1 MTAASTLPDKPTL
14 RAAAL
19 ARRASLEPRLHA
31 AASARAAAHA
41 LSWLGDVQGE
51 VVALFAPIGSEI
63 DTGPLAAGLR
73 AAGARL
79 ALPVVVDM
87 KSPLLFRLWQAGV
100 PLVDGAGPGRL
111 TIPVPPESAPLVI
124 PDVLVVPLAAYD
136 PSGHRLG
143 YGGGYYDRT
152 LAALRRAKRIEA
164 LGYAFA
170 VQELPCLPA
179 EPHDE
184 RLDAVVTDAGIIT
197 VTAED

>member
-1 MTAASTLPDKPTL
+1 MTAASTHLDKPSL

-19 ARRASLEPRLHA
+19 ARRAELDAPARA

-41 LSWLGDVQGE
+41 LAWLGDVEGE
-51 VVALFAPIGSEI
+51 VVALFAPIGTEI

-73 AAGARL
+73 AAGANL

-87 KSPLLFRLWQAGV
+87 KAPLLFRLWSAGV
-100 PLVDGAGPGRL
+100 PLVEVPGPGRL
-111 TIPVPPESAPLVI
+111 SIPVPPESAPLVI
-124 PDVLVVPLAAYD
+124 PDVLVVPLAAFD
-136 PSGHRLG
+136 PGGHRLG

-152 LAALRRAKRIEA
+152 LAALRRAKRVEA
-164 LGYAFA
+164 VGYAFA

-179 EPHDE
+179 ESHDE

>member
-1 MTAASTLPDKPTL
+1 MTVPSPYLDKPSL

-19 ARRASLEPRLHA
+19 ARRAGLDPFGRA

-41 LSWLGDVQGE
+41 LAWLGPVEGE
-51 VVALFAPIGSEI
+51 VVALFASIGTEI
-63 DTGPLAAGLR
+63 DTAPLAAGLR
-73 AAGARL
+73 AGGARL
-79 ALPVVVDM
+79 ALPVVADP
-87 KSPLLFRLWQAGV
+87 KAPLVFRLWSAEV
-100 PLVDGAGPGRL
+100 PLVEVPGPGRL
-111 TIPVPPESAPLVI
+111 VIPVPPEEAPVVV

-152 LAALRRAKRIEA
+152 LAALRRARRVEA

>member
-1 MTAASTLPDKPTL
+1 MTVPSPHLDKPSL

-19 ARRASLEPRLHA
+19 ARRAGLDSLGRA

-41 LSWLGDVQGE
+41 LGWLGPVEGE
-51 VVALFAPIGSEI
+51 VVALFASIGSEI
-63 DTGPLAAGLR
+63 DTAPLAAGLR
-73 AAGARL
+73 AGGARL
-79 ALPVVVDM
+79 ALPVVVDP
-87 KSPLLFRLWQAGV
+87 KAPLVFRLWSAEE
-100 PLVDGAGPGRL
+100 PLVEVPGPGRL
-111 TIPVPPESAPLVI
+111 VIPVPPETALVVV
-124 PDVLVVPLAAYD
+124 PDVLVVPLAAFD

-152 LAALRRAKRIEA
+152 LAALRRAKRVEA

-197 VTAED
+197 VAAED

>member
-1 MTAASTLPDKPTL
+1 M
-14 RAAAL
+14 RA
-19 ARRASLEPRLHA
+19 E
-31 AASARAAAHA
+31 ASARAAAHA
-41 LSWLGDVQGE
+41 LSWLGDVKGE
-51 VVALFAPIGSEI
+51 VVALFAPIGTEI
-63 DTGPLAAGLR
+63 DTGPLASGLR

-87 KSPLLFRLWQAGV
+87 KAPLLFRLWSAGE
-100 PLVDGAGPGRL
+100 PLVEVAGPGRL
-111 TIPVPPESAPLVI
+111 SIPVPPESAPLVI
-124 PDVLVVPLAAYD
+124 PDVLVVPLAAFD
-136 PSGHRLG
+136 PGGHRLG

-152 LAALRRAKRIEA
+152 LAALRRAKRVEA